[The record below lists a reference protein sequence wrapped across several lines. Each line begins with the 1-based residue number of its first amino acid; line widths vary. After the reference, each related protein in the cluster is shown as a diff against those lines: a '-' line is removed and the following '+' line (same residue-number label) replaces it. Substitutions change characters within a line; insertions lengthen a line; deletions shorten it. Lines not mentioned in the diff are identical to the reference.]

1 MTRIFPA
8 FFDHHDAPAHWA
20 SALVNGDYSGL
31 TDQDKQELRNFLER
45 ENLSAGSCVAC
56 SEHSFTGKFDGLLTE
71 LLEYTFDT
79 RGGLSK

>member
-8 FFDHHDAPAHWA
+8 FFESYDAPSRWA
-20 SALVNGDYSGL
+20 SALVNNDSSGL

-45 ENLSAGSCVAC
+45 ENLSAGSCVSC
-56 SEHSFTGKFDGLLTE
+56 SEHSFIGKFNGLLTE

-79 RGGLSK
+79 RVGLSS

>member
-45 ENLSAGSCVAC
+45 ENLSAGSCVSC
-56 SEHSFTGKFDGLLTE
+56 SERSFLGKFDGLLTE

-79 RGGLSK
+79 RGEFLP

>member
-31 TDQDKQELRNFLER
+31 TDQDKQELRNFLGR